1 LCDQST
7 RKLRD
12 WTVEQVESGK
22 FQGLVWD
29 DPPAK
34 TMFRIPWKH
43 AGKQEFRQEED
54 AGFFKAWAIYKG
66 KYIPGECNPATWKT
80 RVRCALSKSP
90 EFEEVPSRSRLDV
103 SEPYK
108 VYRLVPFLEQV
119 TGKEIWPPWIFVTF
133 CLASTFQVGQSGR
146 KAAGRKI

>member
-1 LCDQST
+1 MATSKRGMRST

-22 FQGLVWD
+22 FPGLVWD

-54 AGFFKAWAIYKG
+54 AGFFKNLPGALRSYVGLQFPSAPASVTLRA
-66 KYIPGECNPATWKT
+66 IPGWSRNMSWGAGNKVKRQNTKQ
-80 RVRCALSKSP
+80 VKMDDSSSP
-90 EFEEVPSRSRLDV
+90 EAASPREEIQPLANSPL
-103 SEPYK
+103 
-108 VYRLVPFLEQV
+108 LLE
-119 TGKEIWPPWIFVTF
+119 K
-133 CLASTFQVGQSGR
+133 
-146 KAAGRKI
+146 